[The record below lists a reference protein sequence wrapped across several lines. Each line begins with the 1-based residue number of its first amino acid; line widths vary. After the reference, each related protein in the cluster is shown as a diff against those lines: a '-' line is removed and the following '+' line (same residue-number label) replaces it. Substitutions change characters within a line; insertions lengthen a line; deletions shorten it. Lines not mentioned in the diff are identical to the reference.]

1 LVISDD
7 AVDFN
12 NYTVWSSPIIGVY
25 RNLADAALRFPI
37 KQTSRATAVSTGAYL
52 EEFVGKDGKI
62 YMPVFE
68 PRLGLRFDFEIRL
81 YDYVAPVPVIEVDVE
96 ALTQELKRLED
107 ELKAETENNANDL
120 KIAQLRS
127 QIEAIR
133 EVLQAEEEK
142 KKLLEEEAAAALAKL
157 EERA

>member
-1 LVISDD
+1 MAKADIS
-7 AVDFN
+7 
-12 NYTVWSSPIIGVY
+12 
-25 RNLADAALRFPI
+25 
-37 KQTSRATAVSTGAYL
+37 
-52 EEFVGKDGKI
+52 
-62 YMPVFE
+62 
-68 PRLGLRFDFEIRL
+68 
-81 YDYVAPVPVIEVDVE
+81 
-96 ALTQELKRLED
+96 ELKRLED